1 MSTRKSFVLSWL
13 LPATIAI
20 TVSGLFLFSQWT
32 APSTKSEVQ
41 STTDQSTVNNR
52 DGKRKVV
59 DLYTASESPTASNSA
74 PPQTQRFSAAHVDL
88 DATRDG
94 NTIQIELDIASEWHI
109 NANPA
114 SFDFLI
120 PTEIKVF
127 ANGVLLSTELA
138 YPPGDELDVG
148 LEDPIR
154 VYSGKVKLIAALD
167 NVANND
173 IPTVE
178 AVVQAC
184 NDSGLC
190 LPPSTLSTS
199 IPSTA
204 NPSLP

>member
-20 TVSGLFLFSQWT
+20 TVSGLFLSWQWT

-41 STTDQSTVNNR
+41 STAGQSTGNNR
-52 DGKRKVV
+52 DGKRAVV
-59 DLYTASESPTASNSA
+59 DLYTASESSTASKSV

-88 DATRDG
+88 DASREGD
-94 NTIQIELDIASEWHI
+94 TIQIALDIASKWHI

-120 PTEIKVF
+120 PTDIKVF

-167 NVANND
+167 NVADND
-173 IPTVE
+173 IPTVQ

-199 IPSTA
+199 IPSTV
-204 NPSLP
+204 NPSPP

>member
-1 MSTRKSFVLSWL
+1 MSTRKIFVLTWL

-20 TVSGLFLFSQWT
+20 TVGGLFLFSQWT
-32 APSTKSEVQ
+32 VPSTESEVQ
-41 STTDQSTVNNR
+41 STTDQSTGNSR
-52 DGKRKVV
+52 DGKRDVV
-59 DLYTASESPTASNSA
+59 DLYTASESSTVSKSV

-94 NTIQIELDIASEWHI
+94 DTIQIELDIASAWHI

-120 PTEIKVF
+120 PTDIKVF
-127 ANGVLLSTELA
+127 ANGVRLSTELE

-154 VYSGKVKLIAALD
+154 VYSGNVKLIAALD
-167 NVANND
+167 EVADND
-173 IPTVE
+173 IPTVK

-199 IPSTA
+199 IPGTV

>member
-20 TVSGLFLFSQWT
+20 TVSGLFLSWQWT

-52 DGKRKVV
+52 DDKRDVV
-59 DLYTASESPTASNSA
+59 DLYTASESSTASKSV
-74 PPQTQRFSAAHVDL
+74 PPRFSAAHVNL

-94 NTIQIELDIASEWHI
+94 DTIQIELDIASEWHI

-120 PTEIKVF
+120 PTDIKVF
-127 ANGVLLSTELA
+127 ANGVRLSTELE

-154 VYSGKVKLIAALD
+154 VYSGNVKLIAALD
-167 NVANND
+167 EVADND
-173 IPTVE
+173 IPTVK

-199 IPSTA
+199 IPSTVK
-204 NPSLP
+204 PSPP

>member
-1 MSTRKSFVLSWL
+1 MSTRKSFVLTWL
-13 LPATIAI
+13 LPATIAV

-32 APSTKSEVQ
+32 VPSTESEVQ

-52 DGKRKVV
+52 DGKRDVV
-59 DLYTASESPTASNSA
+59 DLYTASESPTASKSA

-120 PTEIKVF
+120 PTDIKIFV
-127 ANGVLLSTELA
+127 NGELLSTEVA
-138 YPPGDELDVG
+138 YPAGEELGVG

-167 NVANND
+167 KVADND

-190 LPPSTLSTS
+190 LPPSTLSAS
-199 IPSTA
+199 IPATV

>member
-20 TVSGLFLFSQWT
+20 TVSGLFLFWQWT
-32 APSTKSEVQ
+32 VPSTESEVQ

-52 DGKRKVV
+52 DAKRDVV
-59 DLYTASESPTASNSA
+59 DLYTASESSTASKSV
-74 PPQTQRFSAAHVDL
+74 PPRFSAAHVNL
-88 DATRDG
+88 GATRDG

-120 PTEIKVF
+120 PTDIKVL
-127 ANGVLLSTELA
+127 ANGVLLSTELV
-138 YPPGDELDVG
+138 YPAGDELDVG

-167 NVANND
+167 EVADND
-173 IPTVE
+173 ISTVE

-199 IPSTA
+199 LPSTA

>member
-1 MSTRKSFVLSWL
+1 MSTRKSFVLTWL
-13 LPATIAI
+13 LPATIAV

-59 DLYTASESPTASNSA
+59 DLYTASESPTASKSA

-114 SFDFLI
+114 SFDGEE
-120 PTEIKVF
+120 TEDR
-127 ANGVLLSTELA
+127 LA
-138 YPPGDELDVG
+138 RRRKGWTPARMVCAQDTDRG
-148 LEDPIR
+148 
-154 VYSGKVKLIAALD
+154 
-167 NVANND
+167 
-173 IPTVE
+173 
-178 AVVQAC
+178 
-184 NDSGLC
+184 
-190 LPPSTLSTS
+190 
-199 IPSTA
+199 
-204 NPSLP
+204 

>member
-20 TVSGLFLFSQWT
+20 TVSGLFLSWQWT

-52 DGKRKVV
+52 DDKRDVV
-59 DLYTASESPTASNSA
+59 DLYTASESSTASKSV
-74 PPQTQRFSAAHVDL
+74 PPRFSAAHVNL

-94 NTIQIELDIASEWHI
+94 DTIQIELDIASEWHI

-120 PTEIKVF
+120 PTDIKVF
-127 ANGVLLSTELA
+127 ANGVRLSTELE

-154 VYSGKVKLIAALD
+154 VYSGNVKLIAALD
-167 NVANND
+167 EVADND
-173 IPTVE
+173 IPTVK

-199 IPSTA
+199 IPGTV

>member
-1 MSTRKSFVLSWL
+1 VSTRKSFVLTWL

-32 APSTKSEVQ
+32 VPSTESQAQ
-41 STTDQSTVNNR
+41 STTDQSTGNNR
-52 DGKRKVV
+52 DGKRDVV
-59 DLYTASESPTASNSA
+59 DLYTASESSTASKSV

-94 NTIQIELDIASEWHI
+94 DTIQIELDIASEWHI

-120 PTEIKVF
+120 PTDIKIF
-127 ANGVLLSTELA
+127 ANDELLSTEVA
-138 YPPGDELDVG
+138 YPTGEELSVG

-167 NVANND
+167 EVVDND
-173 IPTVE
+173 VPTVE

-199 IPSTA
+199 IPSTV

>member
-1 MSTRKSFVLSWL
+1 MSTRKSFVLTWL

-32 APSTKSEVQ
+32 VPSTESEVQ

-52 DGKRKVV
+52 DDKRDVV
-59 DLYTASESPTASNSA
+59 DLYTASESSTASKSV
-74 PPQTQRFSAAHVDL
+74 PPRFSAAHVDL

-94 NTIQIELDIASEWHI
+94 DTIQIELDIASEWHI

-120 PTEIKVF
+120 PTDIKVF
-127 ANGVLLSTELA
+127 ANGVLLSTELG
-138 YPPGDELDVG
+138 YPAGDELDVG

-167 NVANND
+167 KVADND

-190 LPPSTLSTS
+190 LPPSTLSAS
-199 IPSTA
+199 IPGTV

>member
-1 MSTRKSFVLSWL
+1 VSTRKSFVLSWL

-20 TVSGLFLFSQWT
+20 TVSGLFLSWQWT

-52 DGKRKVV
+52 DDKRDVV
-59 DLYTASESPTASNSA
+59 DLYTASESSTASKSV
-74 PPQTQRFSAAHVDL
+74 PPRFSAAHVNL

-94 NTIQIELDIASEWHI
+94 DTIQIELDIASEWHI

-120 PTEIKVF
+120 PTDIKVF
-127 ANGVLLSTELA
+127 ANGVRLSTELE

-154 VYSGKVKLIAALD
+154 VYSGNVKLIAALD
-167 NVANND
+167 EVADND
-173 IPTVE
+173 IPTVK

-199 IPSTA
+199 IPGTV

>member
-20 TVSGLFLFSQWT
+20 TVSGLFLSWQWT

-41 STTDQSTVNNR
+41 STTGQSTGNNR
-52 DGKRKVV
+52 DGKRAVV
-59 DLYTASESPTASNSA
+59 DLYTASESSTASKSV

-88 DATRDG
+88 DASREGD
-94 NTIQIELDIASEWHI
+94 TIQIALDIVSKWHI

-120 PTEIKVF
+120 PTDIKVF

-167 NVANND
+167 KVADND
-173 IPTVE
+173 IPTVQ

-199 IPSTA
+199 IPSTV

>member
-1 MSTRKSFVLSWL
+1 MSTHKSFVLSWL

-20 TVSGLFLFSQWT
+20 TVSGLFLSWQWT

-52 DGKRKVV
+52 DDKRDVV
-59 DLYTASESPTASNSA
+59 DLYTASESSTASKSV
-74 PPQTQRFSAAHVDL
+74 PPRFSAAHVNL

-94 NTIQIELDIASEWHI
+94 DTIQIELDIASEWHI

-120 PTEIKVF
+120 PTDIKVF
-127 ANGVLLSTELA
+127 ANGVRLSTELE

-154 VYSGKVKLIAALD
+154 VYSGNVKLIAALD
-167 NVANND
+167 EVADND
-173 IPTVE
+173 IPTVK

-199 IPSTA
+199 IPGTV

>member
-1 MSTRKSFVLSWL
+1 MSTRKSFVLTWL
-13 LPATIAI
+13 LPATIAV

-59 DLYTASESPTASNSA
+59 DLYTASESPTASKSA

-88 DATRDG
+88 DATRAG

-120 PTEIKVF
+120 PTDIKIF
-127 ANGVLLSTELA
+127 ANGELLSTEVA
-138 YPPGDELDVG
+138 YPAGEELSVG

-167 NVANND
+167 EVVDND
-173 IPTVE
+173 VPTVE

-190 LPPSTLSTS
+190 LPPSTLSAS
-199 IPSTA
+199 IPSTV

>member
-1 MSTRKSFVLSWL
+1 MSTRKSFVLTWL
-13 LPATIAI
+13 LPATIAV

-32 APSTKSEVQ
+32 VPSTEPEVQ
-41 STTDQSTVNNR
+41 STTDQSTGNSR
-52 DGKRKVV
+52 DGKRDVV
-59 DLYTASESPTASNSA
+59 DLYTASESSTVSKSV

-94 NTIQIELDIASEWHI
+94 DTIQIELDIASEWHI

-120 PTEIKVF
+120 PTDIKVF
-127 ANGVLLSTELA
+127 ANGVLLSTELV

-167 NVANND
+167 EVVDND
-173 IPTVE
+173 VPTVE

-199 IPSTA
+199 IPSTV